1 MGNYFTEL
9 DRASKITAGRGKCP
23 DFQNSMQVLAI
34 KFYLNQKKIQTNH
47 AYSIDIICYGTPN
60 QILWEDYRKW
70 LEEKNGSNL
79 VDFSFRY
86 KGAGWKLY
94 PSMAEFA
101 NGKKK
106 VNT

>member
-1 MGNYFTEL
+1 M
-9 DRASKITAGRGKCP
+9 
-23 DFQNSMQVLAI
+23 
-34 KFYLNQKKIQTNH
+34 
-47 AYSIDIICYGTPN
+47 
-60 QILWEDYRKW
+60 LWEDYRKW